1 MNGANPNQQNFMQ
14 GQMGQPNMQG
24 QMGQPNGQ
32 QQFNQQAQPGMQP
45 GMQAGM
51 QPGMQTGMQPGMQTG
66 MQQGMQPGMQSGMQ
80 PGMMQMQN
88 FEQMQ
93 GQMAGM
99 DMEEQQ
105 KMLNQYKNFQADS
118 MQNEAIRQMAP
129 MEGNFQMNRGG
140 QGFNP
145 NGFNRNMQMNM
156 GGMGMGGMDEN
167 DFGNNNKYKTALC
180 NNFESAGFCK
190 FGDNCKFA
198 HGEQDLRSNGNQGGG
213 FNQRGGGDFQ
223 NRGRGGFGGQRGG
236 GFVQRGGNFG
246 GQRGGFN
253 QRGGGDQM
261 NPGFGGQNMGQM
273 QVCRYFQQNGVCKF
287 GDTCKFI
294 HIGDSD

>member
-1 MNGANPNQQNFMQ
+1 MNGANPNQQF
-14 GQMGQPNMQG
+14 MQG

-32 QQFNQQAQPGMQP
+32 QIYANQQAQPGMMDMNNFQ
-45 GMQAGM
+45 
-51 QPGMQTGMQPGMQTG
+51 
-66 MQQGMQPGMQSGMQ
+66 
-80 PGMMQMQN
+80 QMQN
-88 FEQMQ
+88 QMQNQLQ
-93 GQMAGM
+93 GQMQGM

-105 KMLNQYKNFQADS
+105 KMLNQYKNLQADS

-129 MEGNFQMNRGG
+129 MEGNFQMNRAPQGFNP

-145 NGFNRNMQMNM
+145 NGFNPNNFNRNMHMGGDMNM
-156 GGMGMGGMDEN
+156 GD

-198 HGEQDLRSNGNQGGG
+198 HGEQDLRSGGHQGGG
-213 FNQRGGGDFQ
+213 FNHRGGNDF
-223 NRGRGGFGGQRGG
+223 NSRGRGGFGGQRGG
-236 GFVQRGGNFG
+236 GFG
-246 GQRGGFN
+246 GQRGGGFGGGRGGFN
-253 QRGGGDQM
+253 PRGGDQM

>member
-1 MNGANPNQQNFMQ
+1 MGGA
-14 GQMGQPNMQG
+14 
-24 QMGQPNGQ
+24 
-32 QQFNQQAQPGMQP
+32 
-45 GMQAGM
+45 
-51 QPGMQTGMQPGMQTG
+51 
-66 MQQGMQPGMQSGMQ
+66 
-80 PGMMQMQN
+80 
-88 FEQMQ
+88 
-93 GQMAGM
+93 
-99 DMEEQQ
+99 
-105 KMLNQYKNFQADS
+105 
-118 MQNEAIRQMAP
+118 
-129 MEGNFQMNRGG
+129 

-198 HGEQDLRSNGNQGGG
+198 HGEEDLRSSGNQGGG
-213 FNQRGGGDFQ
+213 FI
-223 NRGRGGFGGQRGG
+223 
-236 GFVQRGGNFG
+236 QRGGNFG

>member
-14 GQMGQPNMQG
+14 GQMGQPNMQVG
-24 QMGQPNGQ
+24 QMGGQPNGQ
-32 QQFNQQAQPGMQP
+32 QVYANQQA
-45 GMQAGM
+45 
-51 QPGMQTGMQPGMQTG
+51 
-66 MQQGMQPGMQSGMQ
+66 Q

-93 GQMAGM
+93 GQMQGM

-118 MQNEAIRQMAP
+118 MQTEAIRQMAP
-129 MEGNFQMNRGG
+129 MEGNFQMKREF

-145 NGFNRNMQMNM
+145 NGFNRNMQMGGMNM
-156 GGMGMGGMDEN
+156 GGMNMGGDDMN
-167 DFGNNNKYKTALC
+167 DFGNDNKYKTALC

-198 HGEQDLRSNGNQGGG
+198 HGEQDLRSGGNQGGG
-213 FNQRGGGDFQ
+213 FNNRGGGDFQ
-223 NRGRGGFGGQRGG
+223 QRGRGGFGGQRGG
-236 GFVQRGGNFG
+236 GGFGGQRGGGGFG

-253 QRGGGDQM
+253 PRGGDQM

>member
-1 MNGANPNQQNFMQ
+1 MNGANPNQQF
-14 GQMGQPNMQG
+14 MQG

-32 QQFNQQAQPGMQP
+32 QVYANQQAQPGM
-45 GMQAGM
+45 
-51 QPGMQTGMQPGMQTG
+51 
-66 MQQGMQPGMQSGMQ
+66 
-80 PGMMQMQN
+80 MQMNN

-93 GQMAGM
+93 NQMQNQMQGQMQGM

-129 MEGNFQMNRGG
+129 MEGNFQMKREF
-140 QGFNP
+140 QGFNH
-145 NGFNRNMQMNM
+145 NGFNRNMNM
-156 GGMGMGGMDEN
+156 GGDMN

-198 HGEQDLRSNGNQGGG
+198 HGEQDLRSGGNQSGG
-213 FNQRGGGDFQ
+213 FNNRGGNDF
-223 NRGRGGFGGQRGG
+223 NSRGRGGFGGQRGG
-236 GFVQRGGNFG
+236 GFG
-246 GQRGGFN
+246 GQRGGGFGGHRGGFN
-253 QRGGGDQM
+253 PRGGDQMNHM